1 MRSLTRREFLALS
14 AAMLAGC
21 APLPQATATPVS
33 TVVPTKGIT
42 VTATPDNL
50 DVMIGQILM
59 IGFRGFEVNDA
70 SPVVRDL
77 RERHIGS
84 VVLFDY
90 DVATQK
96 RERNVKSP
104 EQVKQL
110 CAALQKFAPTRLL
123 ISIDQEGG
131 KVARLTERYGFPAT
145 VSQQMLGTKNDLAYT
160 RQVADTTAKTLA
172 DAGIN
177 LNLAPV
183 VDLNTNPNNPV
194 IGKIERSFAA
204 DADVVTHH
212 ALELIKAHHVRDV
225 LTTLKHFPGHGSSQ
239 ADSHLGFVDV
249 TQTWVRGELEPYR
262 KIIAAGE
269 CDAVMTA
276 HVFNANLDSKL
287 PATLSKNIITTILR
301 DELKFD
307 GVVITDDMGM
317 GAISQNYGFENALE
331 LALNAGVDMLGLANN
346 SDPFDEN
353 IATRAHT
360 AIKRMV
366 NEGKV
371 SRARIEQAYARVSKL
386 KARLKT

>member
-1 MRSLTRREFLALS
+1 M
-14 AAMLAGC
+14 
-21 APLPQATATPVS
+21 TP
-33 TVVPTKGIT
+33 TQ
-42 VTATPDNL
+42 DNL

-59 IGFRGFEVNDA
+59 VGFRGFEVNDA
-70 SPVVRDL
+70 SPIARDL
-77 RERHIGS
+77 RERHMGS

-104 EQVKQL
+104 AQVKQL
-110 CAALQKFAPTRLL
+110 CAALQKIAPTKLL
-123 ISIDQEGG
+123 IAIDQEGG

-145 VSQQMLGTKNDLAYT
+145 VSQQTLGTKNDLPYT

-177 LNLAPV
+177 LNLAPA

-194 IGKIERSFAA
+194 IGKIERSFSA
-204 DADVVTHH
+204 DANVVTNHARELMQAHH
-212 ALELIKAHHVRDV
+212 ARNV
-225 LTTLKHFPGHGSSQ
+225 LTTLKHFPGHGSSKD
-239 ADSHLGFVDV
+239 DSHLGFVDV
-249 TQTWVRGELEPYR
+249 TQTWARTELEPYR

-269 CDAVMTA
+269 CDTVMTA
-276 HVFNANLDSKL
+276 HVFNANLDPKL
-287 PATLSKNIITTILR
+287 PATLSKNIITGILR

-317 GAISQNYGFENALE
+317 GAISQNYGFENAIE
-331 LALNAGVDMLGLANN
+331 LALNAGVDMLALANN

-371 SRARIEQAYARVSKL
+371 PRARIEQAYRRVTRL
-386 KARLKT
+386 KARL

>member
-1 MRSLTRREFLALS
+1 MTRREFIALS
-14 AAMLAGC
+14 AALLAGC
-21 APLPQATATPVS
+21 APLPQATETPAPS
-33 TVVPTKGIT
+33 PTKGI
-42 VTATPDNL
+42 VMTPTQDNL

-59 IGFRGFEVNDA
+59 VGFRGFEVNDA
-70 SPVVRDL
+70 SPIARDL
-77 RERHIGS
+77 RERHMGS

-104 EQVKQL
+104 AQVKQL
-110 CAALQKFAPTRLL
+110 CAALQKIAPTKLL
-123 ISIDQEGG
+123 IAIDQEGG

-145 VSQQMLGTKNDLAYT
+145 VSQQTLGTKNDLAYT

-177 LNLAPV
+177 LNLAPA

-194 IGKIERSFAA
+194 IGKIERSFSA
-204 DADVVTHH
+204 DANVVTNHARELMQAHH
-212 ALELIKAHHVRDV
+212 ARHV
-225 LTTLKHFPGHGSSQ
+225 LTTLKHFPGHGSSKD
-239 ADSHLGFVDV
+239 DSHLGFVDV
-249 TQTWVRGELEPYR
+249 TQTWARTELEPYR

-269 CDAVMTA
+269 CDTVMTA
-276 HVFNANLDSKL
+276 HVFNANLDPKL
-287 PATLSKNIITTILR
+287 PATLSKNIITGILR

-317 GAISQNYGFENALE
+317 GAISQNYGFEYAIE
-331 LALNAGVDMLGLANN
+331 LALNAGVDMLALANN

-371 SRARIEQAYARVSKL
+371 PRARIEQAYRRVSKL
-386 KARLKT
+386 KARL